1 MRVRTAPW
9 TPRWAAGLLVAAVVL
24 AGCSDPDEPGTVPR
38 TTPTPTT
45 SRPSPSPTSTED
57 QVEAAVRTYYAEL
70 TKAAQTQ
77 ETTQLKALVDKNCP
91 CYGTAET
98 IDETAA
104 QGRTTPK
111 AAWTVRRVRVH
122 DVVGQTAAA
131 EVKYGVNAHDVLDA
145 SGERVRRLP
154 ARSRHVD
161 LSLVFDGHNWILTNV
176 FNLAG

>member
-1 MRVRTAPW
+1 MRVRTAAW
-9 TPRWAAGLLVAAVVL
+9 SPRWAAGALVAAVLL
-24 AGCSDPDEPGTVPR
+24 AGCSDPDAPGTVPR
-38 TTPTPTT
+38 TTPTVAT
-45 SRPSPSPTSTED
+45 STPSPTPTTVEA

-77 ETTQLKALVDKNCP
+77 ETTRLKALVDKNCP
-91 CYGTAET
+91 CYGSAKT

-111 AAWTVRRVRVH
+111 AAWTVQRVRVH
-122 DVVGQTAAA
+122 DVIGQTAAA
-131 EVKYGVNAHDVLDA
+131 EVNYGVNSHDVLDSA
-145 SGERVRRLP
+145 GERVSRLP

-161 LSLVFDGHNWILTNV
+161 LSLVLNGDTWILTNV